1 MFKISFSINNIQ
13 NTLRRHYRRGQT
25 VLSLEQNVLEDRDEI
40 KKKVFRENHQNNYN
54 SLTRILL
61 WSKDLFWSKVKI
73 ATFFFNWNSP
83 KRKRCWT
90 RPNQISSFVKKKK
103 KIKALLEGRHGSKL
117 YWKDN
122 TGQTALSLTQ
132 ISWKY
137 LK

>member
-13 NTLRRHYRRGQT
+13 NTLQRHYCRGQT

-83 KRKRCWT
+83 KRKKCCT
-90 RPNQISSFVKKKK
+90 RSNQISSFVKKKDQSFIGRTTRVKPYCPWLKFLENIWNRK
-103 KIKALLEGRHGSKL
+103 KILFC
-117 YWKDN
+117 
-122 TGQTALSLTQ
+122 
-132 ISWKY
+132 
-137 LK
+137 